1 MELGING
8 GAKLFEGLAN
18 EAGTG
23 KQNRMMFLTDA
34 QPNSGSTSPDSLM
47 GICKANAETR
57 KIYTSFFG
65 LGVDFGV
72 ELVEAIS
79 HIPACNYF
87 TVQSPKEFKQLMDRD
102 FDYIVTPSCFNVQVK
117 IASSSTIEAERV
129 YGSPGHEIPQQGVLL
144 EILSTFP
151 SPKEN
156 DDQTKGGIV
165 LIKLKKPQQQA
176 GEAELKV
183 VVSYD
188 DADGKHYSDE
198 NTIVVSLAAASP
210 KGYYSGSA
218 IRKAI
223 ALARFVNI
231 MKWWI
236 RDTSSGKSDA
246 SSASVSQAAGVP
258 VPPVDPLEGNSW
270 TPLAVSKHYKAAFAE
285 FLSHYERELEA
296 LADAEGGEES
306 EDHQHLAE
314 HTQKLLGL
322 INNVSAEEIDEC
334 MHAVLTDEEVESG
347 SVDSQELRKRVEVA
361 LGTGTRA
368 VDLADKQYCFD
379 QEVKR
384 RIKEILVR
392 KLTAAVTAEG
402 ENNLRADQSKREALA
417 ERVAGFALA
426 RKDSAGKE
434 QWQRIALSEL
444 EKLLPTVQQPKKGL
458 IDQLKG
464 WF

>member
-1 MELGING
+1 
-8 GAKLFEGLAN
+8 
-18 EAGTG
+18 
-23 KQNRMMFLTDA
+23 
-34 QPNSGSTSPDSLM
+34 
-47 GICKANAETR
+47 
-57 KIYTSFFG
+57 
-65 LGVDFGV
+65 
-72 ELVEAIS
+72 
-79 HIPACNYF
+79 
-87 TVQSPKEFKQLMDRD
+87 
-102 FDYIVTPSCFNVQVK
+102 
-117 IASSSTIEAERV
+117 
-129 YGSPGHEIPQQGVLL
+129 LL

-198 NTIVVSLAAASP
+198 NTIAVSLAAVNG

-223 ALARFVNI
+223 ALARYLAESHTQHTHTSLNHVLAPLMWNTTRFVNI

-258 VPPVDPLEGNSW
+258 VPPVDPLKGNSW

-322 INNVSAEEIDEC
+322 INNVSAEEIDAS

-402 ENNLRADQSKREALA
+402 EVRQATF
-417 ERVAGFALA
+417 FALNTRHTHTHTHTNSSPLA
-426 RKDSAGKE
+426 NR
-434 QWQRIALSEL
+434 
-444 EKLLPTVQQPKKGL
+444 TT
-458 IDQLKG
+458 
-464 WF
+464 